1 MKLVTID
8 TPPTDAGGHAP
19 GRAGAMIAGGEIL
32 DIARVRREGSLEAWI
47 PGSVRGILAGGQPG
61 LDAVRRIVDRVEG
74 AAAGELAR
82 LREEQALLPATTRLL
97 SPVPDPPMILSLG
110 SAYRSHLEEMKAQ
123 PPKNPS
129 GFIKVMA
136 ALSGTGAHIVLPPQN
151 PDMVDF
157 EGEFCCVIGTAFHNV
172 TEDEVMQHIAGY
184 TICNDVSARDWV
196 EAAMGPKEP
205 QAAAAGWRLNHLGK
219 QFPGF
224 FPVGPVLLTR
234 DEVPDPPDL
243 QLTTRLNGAV
253 MQSARTSD
261 LIFSVARSISHFS
274 RWYRFSPGDI
284 VTTGSPAGVGY
295 GRNPRVFLKPGDVI
309 AVEIE
314 KIGVLTNTV
323 RAAASI

>member
-8 TPPTDAGGHAP
+8 AP
-19 GRAGAMIAGGEIL
+19 RLDGPAGRAGAMLAGGEIL
-32 DIARVRREGSLEAWI
+32 DFARVRREGSLEAWL
-47 PGSVRGILAGGQPG
+47 PASVRGILAGGQQG
-61 LDAVRRIVDRVEG
+61 LDAVRRIVDRIENAHEG
-74 AAAGELAR
+74 ERAR
-82 LREEQALLPATTRLL
+82 LREAQALLPAGTRLL
-97 SPVPDPPMILSLG
+97 SPIPDPPMILSMG
-110 SAYRSHLEEMKAQ
+110 SAYRSHLEEMKAG

-129 GFIKVMA
+129 GFIKVIA
-136 ALSGTGAHIVLPPQN
+136 SLAGNGAPIVLPPQN

-157 EGEFCCVIGTAFHNV
+157 EGEFCCVIGAPFHDV
-172 TEDEVMQHIAGY
+172 TEDEAMQHVAGY

-196 EAAMGPKEP
+196 EVAMGSKEP
-205 QAAAAGWRLNHLGK
+205 QEAAAGWRLNHLGK

-224 FPVGPVLLTR
+224 CPVGPVLLTR

-253 MQSARTSD
+253 MQSARTGE
-261 LIFSVARSISHFS
+261 LIFPVARSLSFFS

-295 GRNPRVFLKPGDVI
+295 GRKPRVFLKPGDVVS
-309 AVEIE
+309 VEVE

-323 RAAASI
+323 MRAPSG